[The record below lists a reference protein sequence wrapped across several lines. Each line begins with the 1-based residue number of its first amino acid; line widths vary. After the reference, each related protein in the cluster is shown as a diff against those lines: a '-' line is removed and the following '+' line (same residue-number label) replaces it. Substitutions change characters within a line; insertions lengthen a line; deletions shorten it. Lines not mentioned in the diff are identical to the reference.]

1 VIDWTMIGKSGAPHF
16 IATGGFGDNI
26 PLKQIGANVEC
37 IKGNNCG
44 AIKEAVSAGT
54 YASTRIDSANSSNS
68 GYILVDLTFDY
79 PINSVTMHLPDD
91 GNSYRYKVEL
101 SDDKLNWHTVV
112 DKTGTDMTG
121 LQTHQ
126 FKQESAQYLKITGT
140 YASSGNEFR
149 LSGVDIFTPYFSGS
163 YLGYAQCPFNPDPQA
178 STVKAVPKQN
188 DKGGFDM
195 VSTLYFGCNNGLAL
209 IFEIKNGQY
218 SADSVYIVSQRQI
231 FPWKAWKE
239 SIGASVLGVQS
250 LKEILGNTLNYPVD
264 TTTPNRYINFP
275 TFNTLVYV
283 PKADGYDFNN
293 VMMTKLYL
301 GDYLQ
306 EYQQAGLANESIE
319 PAKYFTLVD
328 GFKGDKED
336 YSYYGY
342 VRAYKINYPEN
353 IENNSVSP

>member
-1 VIDWTMIGKSGAPHF
+1 
-16 IATGGFGDNI
+16 
-26 PLKQIGANVEC
+26 
-37 IKGNNCG
+37 
-44 AIKEAVSAGT
+44 
-54 YASTRIDSANSSNS
+54 
-68 GYILVDLTFDY
+68 
-79 PINSVTMHLPDD
+79 
-91 GNSYRYKVEL
+91 
-101 SDDKLNWHTVV
+101 
-112 DKTGTDMTG
+112 
-121 LQTHQ
+121 
-126 FKQESAQYLKITGT
+126 
-140 YASSGNEFR
+140 
-149 LSGVDIFTPYFSGS
+149 
-163 YLGYAQCPFNPDPQA
+163 
-178 STVKAVPKQN
+178 VPKQN

-218 SADSVYIVSQRQI
+218 SADNVYIVSQRQI

-353 IENNSVSP
+353 MQNA